1 MKPVSGEGKIDKVVE
16 FLQDRK
22 LAIFQ
27 VNAFTRN
34 GRELMEIISRVFMGS
49 IEHGIHV

>member
-1 MKPVSGEGKIDKVVE
+1 MKPVSGDGKIDKVVE

-34 GRELMEIISRVFMGS
+34 GREELMEIISRVFMEFQFIS
-49 IEHGIHV
+49 Y